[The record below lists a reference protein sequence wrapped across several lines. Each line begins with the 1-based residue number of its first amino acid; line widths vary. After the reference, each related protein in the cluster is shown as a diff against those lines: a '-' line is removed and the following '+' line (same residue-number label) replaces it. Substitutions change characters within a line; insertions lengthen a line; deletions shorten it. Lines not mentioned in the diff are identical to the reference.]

1 MARLPS
7 PWRVFPQ
14 QQHASTAGLHRLTGM
29 PAPDRRLSCV
39 AVELDKVAQRVL
51 RLRWSGGKSDIVDR
65 LRNQNPRRGTN
76 LLKISKYSVNAL
88 RYPMPWLACVWVVA
102 AVVAGGTC
110 AHATETGGW
119 VTQSQGPH
127 KTARKNTVGP
137 AHERVNAGAIAA
149 KGAKLSGDQ
158 ESTSFVLSLSAG
170 VTAEVFTLADPYRVI
185 IDLPDVVFRLAG
197 GTGKT
202 GSGLVSAF
210 RFGLL
215 ADRRARVVL
224 DATGPI
230 SITKAE
236 MRARTEG
243 GVDLVVDMQPMDAQS
258 FGQGTGSTRPAE
270 GRTAALQDAPPA
282 KSSRAHD
289 KPVVVIDPGHGG
301 IDPGAQSPSNK
312 LEKNVVL
319 AVARDLAGVLEAS
332 GRYKVMLTRTRDV
345 FVSLDQRVAMSRKHG
360 ADLFISIHADA
371 IEVKSVADR
380 VRGATIYTLSERASD
395 EEARRMAEKENASDL
410 LAGFTSVKGEG
421 NDDVRTILI
430 DLMKR
435 ETANFSTD
443 FSHALVRRLD
453 KALALARE
461 PQRSAAFK
469 VLRQPDA
476 PSVLIELGYMSNAQ
490 DERLLGSAEWQH
502 GVSKAIAGAIDAYF
516 KTHPAR

>member
-1 MARLPS
+1 M
-7 PWRVFPQ
+7 
-14 QQHASTAGLHRLTGM
+14 
-29 PAPDRRLSCV
+29 C
-39 AVELDKVAQRVL
+39 
-51 RLRWSGGKSDIVDR
+51 
-65 LRNQNPRRGTN
+65 
-76 LLKISKYSVNAL
+76 
-88 RYPMPWLACVWVVA
+88 ACVLA
-102 AVVAGGTC
+102 AALASFGAA

-119 VTQSQGPH
+119 VTQSKAPH
-127 KTARKNTVGP
+127 KPARKHAAAPV
-137 AHERVNAGAIAA
+137 HEPINAGAIAA
-149 KGAKLSGDQ
+149 TGAKLAGDKDN
-158 ESTSFVLSLSAG
+158 TSFVLSLTAG
-170 VTAEVFTLADPYRVI
+170 VTAEVFTLADPFRVI
-185 IDLPDVVFRLAG
+185 IDLPDVVFRLPG

-215 ADRRARVVL
+215 ADKRARVVL
-224 DATGPI
+224 DVIGPV
-230 SITKAE
+230 SIAKAE
-236 MRARTEG
+236 MQTAAAG
-243 GVDLVVDMQPMDAQS
+243 GVDLVVAMQPMDAQN
-258 FGQGTGSTRPAE
+258 FGQGTGSARLAE
-270 GRTAALQDAPPA
+270 RRAAVFEDGPPA
-282 KSSRAHD
+282 KSSPGRD

-301 IDPGAQSPSNK
+301 IDPGAQSASNK

-332 GRYKVMLTRTRDV
+332 GRYKVLLTRTRDV
-345 FVSLDQRVAMSRKHG
+345 FVSLDQRVAISRKNG

-395 EEARRMAEKENASDL
+395 DEARRMAEKENASDL

-435 ETANFSTD
+435 ETANFSTA

-502 GVSKAIAGAIDAYF
+502 GVSKAIAGAIHAYF